1 MADLIDIDI
10 EKQTSEHLKKREAL
24 VAKEKEL
31 RHGEPSPNELRISSI

>member
-31 RHGEPSPNELRISSI
+31 RHGKSSLNELRTSAI